1 MATIHCPKC
10 TEDSCGDDHIY
21 AILLPSESVPGNYRR
36 PVGRGWVYVGRTEN
50 RVEDRFNSNFNPD
63 SVCYNQEWVDIGKE
77 NIRLMHE
84 FHSQFNPVK
93 KEPDDRDPDIFR
105 GATATYAE
113 YYLSKLLE
121 QADYL
126 VGGDGRMA
134 FKIEPRRKKS
144 QT

>member
-1 MATIHCPKC
+1 
-10 TEDSCGDDHIY
+10 
-21 AILLPSESVPGNYRR
+21 
-36 PVGRGWVYVGRTEN
+36 
-50 RVEDRFNSNFNPD
+50 
-63 SVCYNQEWVDIGKE
+63 
-77 NIRLMHE
+77 
-84 FHSQFNPVK
+84 VK

-126 VGGDGRMA
+126 VDGDGRMA